1 MNLGEDDMNLRFSAL
16 GSVMLLA
23 IAQPAFAEQAP
34 IKIGFAI
41 AQSGW
46 MQAYDEP
53 SFKGAMLAIDE
64 INAGGGILGRKI
76 ETLVNDTR
84 TDKAEA
90 ARVGQDLIDAGVDML
105 VVSCDYDMGGPAALA
120 AESAGKI
127 SFFLC
132 AEDIKAGVQ
141 GIGPH
146 SFSAAAIANVQGQIM
161 AEWGYNKKNLRKAYK
176 LLDTVIQ
183 YSRGVCAGFDW
194 QFRQMEGTKIVG
206 EDTFKNDD
214 KSIAAQITRI
224 KSLPEKPDVLVL
236 CSFLPGGASALR
248 QIRAAGI
255 DIPIVA
261 GHALDGE
268 DWLPSVPGLKD
279 FYIPVDGSVYG
290 DDPRPEV
297 KALLDRYK
305 AKYGK
310 MPVSQPVF
318 AGYILI
324 QEYKTAVTR
333 AGSTNSEA
341 VLAQYN
347 KFDKELTVVGPRSFT
362 PTVHTQLVAPS
373 VVVEAR
379 DGKFHALDMWTNSKA
394 MPLDKI
400 LTQ

>member
-1 MNLGEDDMNLRFSAL
+1 MNMKSKMLVLTAALFGSAA
-16 GSVMLLA
+16 SAA
-23 IAQPAFAEQAP
+23 IADEP

-53 SFKGAMLAIDE
+53 SFKGAMMAIDE
-64 INAGGGILGRKI
+64 LNAKGGILGRKI
-76 ETLVNDTR
+76 ETMVQDTR

-90 ARVGQDLIDAGVDML
+90 ARVGQDLIDAGVDLL

-120 AESAGKI
+120 AEGAGKI

-161 AEWGYNKKNLRKAYK
+161 AEWGHQKKGFRKAYK

-183 YSRGVCAGFDW
+183 YSKGVCAGFDW
-194 QFRQMEGTKIVG
+194 QFSQMEGTKIVG

-224 KSLPEKPDVLVL
+224 KSAAEQPDVLVL

-255 DIPIVA
+255 DIPIVS
-261 GHALDGE
+261 GHSLDGE

-279 FYIPVDGSVYG
+279 FFIPVDGSVYG
-290 DDPRPEV
+290 DDPRPEINEFL
-297 KALLDRYK
+297 KRYE
-305 AKYGK
+305 AKYGS
-310 MPVSQPVF
+310 MPISQPVF

-324 QEYKTAVTR
+324 EQYERAVTR
-333 AGSTNSEA
+333 AGTTESEA
-341 VLAQYN
+341 VLAEYN
-347 KFDKELTVVGPRSFT
+347 KFTNEPTLVGGRSYT
-362 PTVHTQLVAPS
+362 PEIHTQLVAPS
-373 VVVEAR
+373 VIVEAN
-379 DGKFHALDMWTNSKA
+379 DGNYRAVDFWTNSQP

-400 LTQ
+400 LAQ